1 MTVKNLFIVGVVGEV
16 EEILHILTE
25 MKELTG

>member
-1 MTVKNLFIVGVVGEV
+1 MTVKNLFIVVVVGEV

>member
-1 MTVKNLFIVGVVGEV
+1 MTVKNLFIVVVGEV